1 MQVKSRKIYTQLLS
15 GLSKYLFFMA
25 RTISRK
31 VSKFKYFGGW
41 GHSKSTFARN
51 FQLQTP
57 LPLFCPCLLYMYP
70 VPPSTYVYFRKL
82 SPPHTH
88 IHPPNKIFA
97 TFMDFRMKNRR
108 VKRQKR
114 IFFFVNST
122 EKTNIF
128 YTVVC
133 TIAIKLFTKNY
144 KKFIKKRFMK
154 KNCLRLFNK
163 KAPLFAGQGSKQQ
176 NFQQLSS
183 NVSERTLFAV

>member
-1 MQVKSRKIYTQLLS
+1 MQVKSRKIYTQLCQDYRNIYFLWWGQSQEKWVSLS
-15 GLSKYLFFMA
+15 ILGGGDIQKVRLLE
-25 RTISRK
+25 IS
-31 VSKFKYFGGW
+31 
-41 GHSKSTFARN
+41 N
-51 FQLQTP
+51 FR
-57 LPLFCPCLLYMYP
+57 
-70 VPPSTYVYFRKL
+70 PPSPFFVPVCFTCTPSPHQPTFTLVSY
-82 SPPHTH
+82 PPHTH
-88 IHPPNKIFA
+88 IHPPNKISA

-154 KNCLRLFNK
+154 KNCLHLFNK
-163 KAPLFAGQGSKQQ
+163 KAPLFAG
-176 NFQQLSS
+176 
-183 NVSERTLFAV
+183 

>member
-25 RTISRK
+25 RAISRK

-41 GHSKSTFARN
+41 RHSKSKFARN

-70 VPPSTYVYFRKL
+70 VPPSTYVYFSKFSR
-82 SPPHTH
+82 PHTH
-88 IHPPNKIFA
+88 TPSQQNIRDVYGFSNEKSESEKA
-97 TFMDFRMKNRR
+97 EKNF
-108 VKRQKR
+108 
-114 IFFFVNST
+114 FFFVNSAK
-122 EKTNIF
+122 KTNIF